1 VALATAKS
9 ENSIMARI
17 KIEGILERRLDRD
30 DADQRLPIFLRLPS
44 LRRGAEA
51 APGRLL
57 RLLLLRRR
65 ALPAGP
71 ASPRDRRERPLLP
84 WTVSFD
90 SVTP

>member
-1 VALATAKS
+1 
-9 ENSIMARI
+9 
-17 KIEGILERRLDRD
+17 
-30 DADQRLPIFLRLPS
+30 

-65 ALPAGP
+65 AVPAGP